1 MRKVATG
8 SYYPRV
14 RAIGIKVLNSRL
26 SEYVRLA
33 ASGETVLI
41 TDRSR
46 VVAEMG
52 PPRETRSPI
61 VADARL
67 AEMVR
72 EGIITPPA
80 LSLRGRPPS
89 GKRVAPLAQLLR
101 ELDEDRADRDLP

>member
-1 MRKVATG
+1 MRAV
-8 SYYPRV
+8 
-14 RAIGIKVLNSRL
+14 GIKVLNSRL

-52 PPRETRSPI
+52 PPRETRSPHI
-61 VADARL
+61 ADARL

-72 EGIITPPA
+72 QGVITPPA
-80 LSLRGRPPS
+80 LPLKGRPPS
-89 GKRVAPLAQLLR
+89 GKRVATLAQLLR
-101 ELDEDRADRDLP
+101 ELDDDRADRDLS